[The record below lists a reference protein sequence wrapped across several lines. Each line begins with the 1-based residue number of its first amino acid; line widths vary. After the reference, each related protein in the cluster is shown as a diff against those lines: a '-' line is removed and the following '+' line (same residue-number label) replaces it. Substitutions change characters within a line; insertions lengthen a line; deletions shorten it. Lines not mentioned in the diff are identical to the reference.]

1 MSQKFR
7 APMPRS
13 ERRRY
18 SGGGTTSAAGAVTG
32 EMLGDGHTHQNLSV
46 LDQLS
51 MIDEGYLYRRET
63 TFTEE
68 ERTDEETGEKYTETV
83 KTETDYKLN
92 AGLADVAKD
101 LTEDSKVWEL
111 VLRKDKEDE
120 TNYLV
125 AFNKGLK
132 IGDAIISWDSENGAL
147 KVSKSM
153 YSEGALSAM
162 GIGNSSGGTGS
173 GSGDYGIEL
182 LTNWNDYEASTAED
196 VGLSAKL
203 GMELKEQIRN
213 IPEYTVCREWLTIK
227 VNGQTQIYY
236 NGSGNQTFDL
246 TPAAL
251 GAATEDHNH
260 DTVYA
265 KLGHNHDDT
274 YAKLGH
280 NHDGTYAKNG
290 HTHTFDSI
298 TNKPTTLAGY
308 GITDAAASSH
318 NHDTVYAKLGHN
330 HDDTYAKNGHTHSN
344 YASKVKVNGTEY
356 AVSSNLV
363 TLPNYPTALKCP
375 TALTLQFNGTTKL
388 SYDGSATKTLN
399 ITPAAIGAAASSHS
413 HTFASITNKPTT
425 LEGYG
430 ITGGTLSG
438 TLTVG
443 GLTTLNGLKIGDAII
458 SWDSENGAL
467 KVSKSMYSEGA
478 VSAMGIGNS
487 SGGSSDALTNEPL
500 TINFNGAT
508 QLSYDGKA
516 AKTINITPAAIGAAA
531 SSHSHDYLPLSGG
544 TVSGN
549 LVVSKYLGC
558 DSLYVAKKIE
568 INGYL
573 VAATGVKTDTLM
585 PDSGTLNV
593 SGYVQS
599 TGFKIKN
606 LDNTSILLAG
616 GGTKPVADF
625 ATASHN
631 HDEYI
636 SVDAEGNAA
645 IQGTFSALGGVNATE
660 GEVHAQKFVIDDMG
674 KIGTADQ
681 ILLGDGSTTSLSE
694 LTKQLN
700 TAGLAIT
707 GVLNMTKLATMTSLV
722 ATATGMKNGEMKF
735 YLIGDSSGSLTNT
748 SETYVT
754 FHSAVAALFGKS
766 SSMGA
771 SVGDVLMQAK
781 LNGLGVYRVMPLNDA
796 KQANGSFPG
805 CDGLETVWD
814 KTQINKVPG
823 IETTANN
830 ALPRWERLPHR
841 GATNMN
847 DALETGIYPWCTLGR
862 PTGATGAFTCITQ
875 KSSDKDGNGYYTIEQ
890 TAYGRSAELGQI
902 YKRII
907 FQSDSSTDW
916 GDWIKIGG

>member
-1 MSQKFR
+1 MVKIIMSQKFR

-32 EMLGDGHTHQNLSV
+32 EMLGDGHTHRNISL
-46 LDQLS
+46 LEQLS
-51 MIDEGYLYRRET
+51 KIDEGYLYYQET
-63 TFTEE
+63 TYAEQTT
-68 ERTDEETGEKYTETV
+68 TDEETGETTTEMV
-83 KTETDYKLN
+83 KTDVDYKLN

-101 LTEDSKVWEL
+101 LTEDSKVWEI

-153 YSEGALSAM
+153 YSEGAVSAM
-162 GIGNSSGGTGS
+162 GIGNSAGGTGS
-173 GSGDYGIEL
+173 GSGNYGIEL
-182 LTNWNDYEASTAED
+182 LTNWNDYEAATAED

-227 VNGQTQIYY
+227 VNGVTQIYY
-236 NGSGNQTFDL
+236 NGSGNQTFDF

-260 DTVYA
+260 DSV
-265 KLGHNHDDT
+265 

-318 NHDTVYAKLGHN
+318 NHDSVYAKLGHN
-330 HDDTYAKNGHTHSN
+330 HDDTYAKNGHTHSS

-375 TALTLQFNGTTKL
+375 TALTIKFNGSTQLT
-388 SYDGSATKTLN
+388 YDGSAAKTLN

-500 TINFNGAT
+500 TINFNGST
-508 QLSYDGKA
+508 QLSYDGSA
-516 AKTINITPAAIGAAA
+516 AKTLNITPAAIGAAESGHFHSQYAMGIDIGDGQGRPA
-531 SSHSHDYLPLSGG
+531 SRGTLTIPAYVPKAGGEFTGDVTVPYLISVDGIESGG
-544 TVSGN
+544 DVLT
-549 LVVSKYLGC
+549 
-558 DSLYVAKKIE
+558 
-568 INGYL
+568 
-573 VAATGVKTDTLM
+573 TGVKIEG
-585 PDSGTLNV
+585 SN
-593 SGYVQS
+593 
-599 TGFKIKN
+599 
-606 LDNTSILLAG
+606 NTCVVLAG

-625 ATASHN
+625 AAKSHN
-631 HDEYI
+631 HDTAYAAKSHNHDGYI

-645 IQGTFSALGGVNATE
+645 ILGTFSALGGINAME
-660 GEVHAQKFVIDDMG
+660 SEVHAQRFVIDDRGTMG
-674 KIGTADQ
+674 TSDQ
-681 ILLGDGSTTSLSE
+681 ILLGDGSTTSLSK
-694 LTKQLN
+694 LTNQLN

-707 GVLNMTKLATMTSLV
+707 GVLNMTKFSTMTSLM
-722 ATATGMKNGEMKF
+722 ATATGMKNGAMKF

-754 FHSAVAALFGKS
+754 FHSSVAALFGK

-771 SVGDVLMQAK
+771 SVGDVVMQAK

-796 KQANGSFPG
+796 KPANGSFPG

-841 GATNMN
+841 GVTNMN

>member
-1 MSQKFR
+1 MVKITMSQKFR

-32 EMLGDGHTHQNLSV
+32 ELLGDGHTHQNLSV

-51 MIDEGYLYRRET
+51 KIDEGYLYRRET

-68 ERTDEETGEKYTETV
+68 ERTDEETGEIYTETV

-92 AGLADVAKD
+92 AGLADKAKD
-101 LTEDSKVWEL
+101 LTDDSRVWDL
-111 VLRKDKEDE
+111 VLRKDKEDA
-120 TNYLV
+120 TDYPIS
-125 AFNKGLK
+125 FNKGLK
-132 IGDAIISWDSENGAL
+132 IGDATISWDRENGAL
-147 KVSKSM
+147 KISTSM
-153 YSEGALSAM
+153 YSEGAVSAM
-162 GIGNSSGGTGS
+162 GIGNSAGGTGS

-182 LTNWNDYEASTAED
+182 LTNWNDYEAATAED

-203 GMELKEQIRN
+203 GMDLKEQIRN

-227 VNGQTQIYY
+227 VNGVTQIYY
-236 NGSGNQTFDL
+236 NGSGNQIFDL

-260 DTVYA
+260 DTV
-265 KLGHNHDDT
+265 

-318 NHDTVYAKLGHN
+318 NHDSVYAKLGHN

-344 YASKVKVNGTEY
+344 YAAKVKVNGTEY

-363 TLPNYPTALKCP
+363 TLPSYPTALKCP
-375 TALTLQFNGTTKL
+375 TALTIQFNGTTNL
-388 SYDGSATKTLN
+388 SYDGSAARTLN

-508 QLSYDGKA
+508 QLAYDGSA

-531 SSHSHDYLPLSGG
+531 
-544 TVSGN
+544 
-549 LVVSKYLGC
+549 K
-558 DSLYVAKKIE
+558 
-568 INGYL
+568 
-573 VAATGVKTDTLM
+573 
-585 PDSGTLNV
+585 
-593 SGYVQS
+593 
-599 TGFKIKN
+599 
-606 LDNTSILLAG
+606 
-616 GGTKPVADF
+616 
-625 ATASHN
+625 SHN
-631 HDEYI
+631 HDGYI

-645 IQGTFSALGGVNATE
+645 ILGTFSALGGINSTE
-660 GEVHAQKFVIDDMG
+660 GEVHAQRFVLDDRGTMG
-674 KIGTADQ
+674 TSDQ

-694 LTKQLN
+694 LTNQLN

-707 GVLNMTKLATMTSLV
+707 GVLNMTKFSTMTSLMD
-722 ATATGMKNGEMKF
+722 TATGMKNGAMKF

-754 FHSAVAALFGKS
+754 FHSSVAALFGK

-771 SVGDVLMQAK
+771 SVGDVVMQAK

-796 KQANGSFPG
+796 KPANGSFPG